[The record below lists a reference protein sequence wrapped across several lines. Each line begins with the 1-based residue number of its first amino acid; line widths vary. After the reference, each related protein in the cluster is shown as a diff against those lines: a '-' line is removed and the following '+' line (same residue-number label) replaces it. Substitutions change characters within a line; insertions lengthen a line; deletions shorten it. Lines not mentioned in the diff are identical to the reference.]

1 MKTHIARS
9 GKVIGEYLQEALV
22 KAISDGK
29 IVPTDYWWRAGMTNW
44 KRVEEESPIIKTA
57 PAIVEDVK
65 TPIPTADDWR
75 IRPKHIPSN
84 YGDRP
89 ATYEQIEL
97 IKRAGLT
104 DIVGLTKYD
113 ASRWIDRIL
122 EADAGLANL
131 REHQLN
137 DMLGLAG
144 HRTPSGKYKAE
155 MQSCLTRLER
165 KRAEIARDIEIEP
178 ESKKWLTDKL
188 KEKER
193 DFKDSLSELA
203 KQRVDYWLWV
213 IKCGRAKN
221 EQQLEDLICFEASP
235 DFNSVD
241 PSLASRLNVLAR
253 SFAKLPTKRE
263 IKDALDRLDLKSST
277 WDDDQPEL
285 LLRELLSPSQ
295 PI

>member
-1 MKTHIARS
+1 MA
-9 GKVIGEYLQEALV
+9 
-22 KAISDGK
+22 
-29 IVPTDYWWRAGMTNW
+29 NW

-178 ESKKWLTDKL
+178 ESKKWLTEKL

>member
-1 MKTHIARS
+1 
-9 GKVIGEYLQEALV
+9 
-22 KAISDGK
+22 
-29 IVPTDYWWRAGMTNW
+29 MTNW
-44 KRVEEESPIIKTA
+44 KRVEEESPIIKTP

-155 MQSCLTRLER
+155 MQSYLTRLER

-213 IKCGRAKN
+213 IKCGRARS

-241 PSLASRLNVLAR
+241 PSLASRLNVLGR
-253 SFAKLPTKRE
+253 SFARLPTKRE

-285 LLRELLSPSQ
+285 LLRELLSPSK